1 MTDTVLKPVAP
12 AVTARTRLMLEG
24 PIVPTMLRIATP
36 NLAVNVIL
44 IAVTASVDAHFVSRL
59 DGGRGL
65 AALAG
70 LALVFPLLML
80 MQQMA
85 NMAMGGAI
93 AASVARALGAGRT
106 RDASALAWHALVI
119 GIGAATL
126 CSAVFVLGGP
136 AIYRALGGRGPV
148 LAAALEYSNVIFAGA
163 FAYWLLGAL
172 TSIVR
177 GTGQAAV
184 LAWVYIGAEL
194 LHIALVPLLV
204 FGWGP
209 VPALGI
215 TGAGLATVISF
226 IASASALA
234 WFLASGRTAITLSLR
249 GLRLERK
256 VFAEILKVGAPM
268 SLAPVLNNVALASLT
283 TYAGLLG
290 ATSLAAFGAA
300 VRLEYLLYPLNF
312 SMGAAVLA
320 MMGSNIG
327 AKQFARAGRIAWI
340 ALALAACFMT
350 SVGVVAIAAPDLW
363 MRLFSHDPQV
373 LAAAAGYLAIVGLA
387 YPFVA
392 GTLLNSAF
400 QSTRQ
405 PQWPLTAMASRLAV
419 VVAGGWIAINVLQAG
434 LPGIAVVT
442 ALGLVTMGGVLMGAF
457 RFFARL
463 R

>member
-1 MTDTVLKPVAP
+1 MTNAAIEPANPTVA
-12 AVTARTRLMLEG
+12 ARTRLLVEG

-44 IAVTASVDAHFVSRL
+44 IAVTASVDAHFVGYLGL
-59 DGGRGL
+59 D
-65 AALAG
+65 ALAS
-70 LALVFPLLML
+70 LALVFPFLML

-93 AASVARALGAGRT
+93 AASVARPLGAGRT
-106 RDASALAWHALVI
+106 EEAGALACHALVI
-119 GIGAATL
+119 ATGAAAL
-126 CSAVFVLGGP
+126 FSVAFLMGGPGLYRLLGGD
-136 AIYRALGGRGPV
+136 GPV

-163 FAYWLLGAL
+163 TAYWLLGAV
-172 TSIVR
+172 TSVVR
-177 GTGQAAV
+177 GTGHAAI
-184 LAWVYIGAEL
+184 LAWVYIAAEA
-194 LHIALVPLLV
+194 LHIVLVPLLV

-209 VPALGI
+209 VPSLGV

-226 IASASALA
+226 FASTMALA
-234 WFLASGRTAITLSLR
+234 IYLASGRTAITLSFAR
-249 GLRLERK
+249 VRLERRL
-256 VFAEILKVGAPM
+256 FAEILRVGAPM
-268 SLAPVLNNVALASLT
+268 SLAPVLNNAALAALT
-283 TYAGLLG
+283 TYAGVLG

-327 AKQFARAGRIAWI
+327 ARQFGRAARIAWI
-340 ALALAACFMT
+340 GLGLSAAAMACV
-350 SVGVVAIAAPDLW
+350 SLLAIAGPGLW
-363 MRLFSHDPQV
+363 MGLFSRDPQT
-373 LAAAAGYLAIVGLA
+373 LADGALYLMIVGLA

-405 PQWPLTAMASRLAV
+405 PQWPLAAMGSRLAV
-419 VVAGGWIAINVLQAG
+419 VVLGGWIAVEILQTG
-434 LPGIAVVT
+434 LVGIAIVT
-442 ALGLVTMGGVLMGAF
+442 ALGLVTMGAVLIGAF
-457 RFFARL
+457 RLFAKL

>member
-1 MTDTVLKPVAP
+1 MTDTTVRQAVP
-12 AVTARTRLMLEG
+12 AVAARTRLLLEG
-24 PIVPTMLRIATP
+24 PIMPTMLRIATP

-44 IAVTASVDAHFVSRL
+44 IAVTASVDAHFVGYL
-59 DGGRGL
+59 GL
-65 AALAG
+65 EALAG
-70 LALVFPLLML
+70 LALVFPFLML

-93 AASVARALGAGRT
+93 AAAVARSLGAGRT
-106 RDASALAWHALVI
+106 DEARALAHHALVI
-119 GIGAATL
+119 AAGAASL
-126 CSAVFVLGGP
+126 FSAAFLLGGP
-136 AIYRALGGRGPV
+136 ALYRLLGERGPV

-163 FAYWLLGAL
+163 TAYWLLGAL

-177 GTGQAAV
+177 GTGHAAI
-184 LAWVYIGAEL
+184 LAWVYIAAEA

-209 VPALGI
+209 VPALGV

-226 IASASALA
+226 LASATALA
-234 WFLASGRTAITLSLR
+234 IYLASGRTAITLSFADV
-249 GLRLERK
+249 RLERK
-256 VFAEILKVGAPM
+256 LFGEILKVGAPM
-268 SLAPVLNNVALASLT
+268 SLAPVLNNAALATLT
-283 TYAGLLG
+283 TFAGVLG
-290 ATSLAAFGAA
+290 VTSLAAFGAA

-320 MMGSNIG
+320 MVG
-327 AKQFARAGRIAWI
+327 ANVGARQFGRAARIVWI
-340 ALALAACFMT
+340 ALGLSASAMACV
-350 SVGVVAIAAPDLW
+350 SLIAIAAPGLW
-363 MRLFSHDPQV
+363 MGLFNSDPKI
-373 LAAAAGYLAIVGLA
+373 LADGTLYLAIVGPA

-405 PQWPLTAMASRLAV
+405 PQWPLAAMSCRLAV
-419 VVAGGWIAINVLQAG
+419 VVLGGWIAVEILQTG
-434 LPGIAVVT
+434 LAGIAVVT
-442 ALGLVTMGGVLMGAF
+442 ALGLVTMGGVLIGAF

>member
-1 MTDTVLKPVAP
+1 MTDTTVRQAVP
-12 AVTARTRLMLEG
+12 AVTARTRLLLEG

-44 IAVTASVDAHFVSRL
+44 IAVTASVDAHFVGYL
-59 DGGRGL
+59 GL
-65 AALAG
+65 EALAG
-70 LALVFPLLML
+70 LALVFPFLML

-93 AASVARALGAGRT
+93 AAAVARSLGAGR
-106 RDASALAWHALVI
+106 RDEARALSCHALVI
-119 GIGAATL
+119 AGGAAIL
-126 CSAVFVLGGP
+126 FSATFLLGGP
-136 AIYRALGGRGPV
+136 ALYRLLGERGPV

-163 FAYWLLGAL
+163 IAYWLLGAL

-177 GTGQAAV
+177 GTGHAAI
-184 LAWVYIGAEL
+184 LAWVYIAAEA

-215 TGAGLATVISF
+215 TGAGVATVISF
-226 IASASALA
+226 LASATALA
-234 WFLASGRTAITLSLR
+234 IYLGSGRTAITLSFADV
-249 GLRLERK
+249 RLERK
-256 VFAEILKVGAPM
+256 LFGEILKVGAPM
-268 SLAPVLNNVALASLT
+268 SLAPVLNNAALATLT
-283 TYAGLLG
+283 TFAGVLG

-320 MMGSNIG
+320 MMGANIG
-327 AKQFARAGRIAWI
+327 ARQFGRAARIVWI
-340 ALALAACFMT
+340 ALGLSAAAMACI
-350 SVGVVAIAAPDLW
+350 SLLAIAAPGLW
-363 MRLFSHDPQV
+363 MGLFNSDPKI
-373 LAAAAGYLAIVGLA
+373 LADGALYLAIVGPA

-400 QSTRQ
+400 QATRQ
-405 PQWPLTAMASRLAV
+405 PQWPLAAMSCRLAV
-419 VVAGGWIAINVLQAG
+419 VVLGGWIAVEILQTG
-434 LPGIAVVT
+434 LTGIAVVT
-442 ALGLVTMGGVLMGAF
+442 ALGLVTMGGVLIGAF
-457 RFFARL
+457 RFFASL

>member
-1 MTDTVLKPVAP
+1 MTDTTIKPASAP
-12 AVTARTRLMLEG
+12 SARTRLLLEG

-44 IAVTASVDAHFVSRL
+44 IAVTASVDAHFVGTLGL
-59 DGGRGL
+59 D
-65 AALAG
+65 ALAG
-70 LALVFPLLML
+70 LALVFPFLML

-106 RDASALAWHALVI
+106 EEASALARHALVI
-119 GIGAATL
+119 AAGAAAL
-126 CSAVFVLGGP
+126 FSAAFLLGGP
-136 AIYRALGGRGPV
+136 ALYRLLGERGPV
-148 LAAALEYSNVIFAGA
+148 LAAALEYSNAIFAGA
-163 FAYWLLGAL
+163 LAYWLLGAL

-177 GTGQAAV
+177 GTGHAAV
-184 LAWVYIGAEL
+184 LAWVYIAAEA

-226 IASASALA
+226 LASATALA
-234 WFLASGRTAITLSLR
+234 IYLASGRTTIALS
-249 GLRLERK
+249 
-256 VFAEILKVGAPM
+256 FAGV
-268 SLAPVLNNVALASLT
+268 
-283 TYAGLLG
+283 LG

-327 AKQFARAGRIAWI
+327 ARQFARAARIAWI
-340 ALALAACFMT
+340 ALGLSAAAMACVGAL
-350 SVGVVAIAAPDLW
+350 AIAAPGLW
-363 MRLFSHDPQV
+363 MGLFSADAKI
-373 LAAAAGYLAIVGLA
+373 LADGALYLAIVGAA
-387 YPFVA
+387 YPFVS

-405 PQWPLTAMASRLAV
+405 PQWPLAAMSCRLAV
-419 VVAGGWIAINVLQAG
+419 VVLGGWIAVEILHTG
-434 LPGIAVVT
+434 LVGIAVVT
-442 ALGLVTMGGVLMGAF
+442 ALGLVTMGGVLIGAF
-457 RFFARL
+457 RFFAKPR
-463 R
+463 

>member
-1 MTDTVLKPVAP
+1 MTDVTLRP
-12 AVTARTRLMLEG
+12 AVPAMTARTRLMLEG

-44 IAVTASVDAHFVSRL
+44 IAVTASVDAHFVGRL
-59 DGGRGL
+59 GPDG
-65 AALAG
+65 LAG

-85 NMAMGGAI
+85 NMAMGGAT
-93 AASVARALGAGRT
+93 AASIARALGGGRT
-106 RDASALAWHALVI
+106 HDANALACHAIVIALV
-119 GIGAATL
+119 AALLTSTL
-126 CSAVFVLGGP
+126 FLLGGP
-136 AIYRALGGRGPV
+136 VLYRLLGGRGAV

-163 FAYWLLGAL
+163 IAYWLLGAL

-177 GTGQAAV
+177 GTGQASI
-184 LAWVYIGAEL
+184 LAWAYIGAEA

-204 FGWGP
+204 FGLGP
-209 VPALGI
+209 LPALGI
-215 TGAGLATVISF
+215 TGAGIATVISF

-234 WFLASGRTAITLSLR
+234 WFVASGRTTVTLSFR
-249 GLRLERK
+249 GVRLERK
-256 VFAEILKVGAPM
+256 FFAEILKVGAPM
-268 SLAPVLNNVALASLT
+268 LLAPVLMNAALATLT

-300 VRLEYLLYPLNF
+300 VRLEYVLYPLNF
-312 SMGAAVLA
+312 SLGAAVLA

-327 AKQFARAGRIAWI
+327 ARQFGRARRIAWTG
-340 ALALAACFMT
+340 LGLAACVMT
-350 SVGVVAIAAPDLW
+350 TVGAVAIAAPQVW
-363 MRLFSHDPQV
+363 MRLFSQDLQIIS
-373 LAAAAGYLAIVGLA
+373 AGAIYLGIVGLA

-405 PQWPLTAMASRLAV
+405 PQWPLAAFSARLLV
-419 VVAGGWIAINVLQAG
+419 VAAGGWIAVQLLHTG
-434 LPGIAVVT
+434 LGGIAVVT
-442 ALGLVTMGGVLMGAF
+442 ALGLATMGSVQMAAF
-457 RFFARL
+457 RFRARL